1 MYGVGSATGLGARFR
16 RPDLTRSRA
25 TSLNPLGEVFVL
37 LLIVVVIVGALSRE
51 PIISA
56 VGALAFV
63 VAIASRIWAALSLEE
78 ITVDRSTSVDHAF
91 IGDEIEITFNDDSIQ
106 YITSSTNYLNDDDK
120 QFLND
125 IGVDLTTIKSLLIY
139 KL

>member
-1 MYGVGSATGLGARFR
+1 MTY
-16 RPDLTRSRA
+16 
-25 TSLNPLGEVFVL
+25 
-37 LLIVVVIVGALSRE
+37 
-51 PIISA
+51 
-56 VGALAFV
+56 
-63 VAIASRIWAALSLEE
+63 
-78 ITVDRSTSVDHAF
+78 
-91 IGDEIEITFNDDSIQ
+91 EIEITFNDDSIQ